1 MRTIL
6 AMAGALILSSQAY
19 TQSLFS
25 YGDHQVNSDEFIR
38 AFRKNAEPGKVNET
52 TVRNYLELYTR
63 FKLKV
68 QDAYTMRLDT
78 LVNKQEDIA
87 GFRKQIEDQYLYDS
101 ALYAKLIQEARE
113 RGRKEIRLSHILIP
127 FKEEFASYP
136 MIDVII
142 TAADREKARLKA
154 EKAYA
159 RLTSGEDF
167 SKVALEMSSDTTV
180 KLNKGDL
187 GYITVFTLP
196 YALENVAYNL
206 PLQGISAPFASDKG
220 YHIIRKTG
228 ERPASGT
235 MDVQQILIAYDT
247 EGGASA
253 KQQAK
258 KQIDSLY
265 RALQQGAS
273 FDELAR
279 TFSYDM
285 ASASGGGILPPVS
298 IGVYDPAFQEKV
310 FALTRD
316 GELSQPFETALGF
329 HLVKRLRHIPLD
341 SNSIGGLPWKT
352 ALEQDKRGQ
361 LPLRAFEKSTLEVTG
376 MKVLATDMPELFRYT
391 YSTLHGEKI
400 FSAILN
406 DQTALLQ
413 FPKRKLA
420 VADWLGYAQ
429 GRVRHNTN
437 DEYAALWE
445 DFKTAMS
452 ADYYRAN
459 LESFNPAFKAQ
470 ITEFTEGN
478 MLFEVMDRQV
488 WSKATADTS
497 GLRHYYEAN
506 KSRYNWGKSA
516 DVIVVTAS
524 DSVTAAAA
532 RKEIMAAPGA
542 WRGIMERSGGRI
554 TADSSRIEWKLL
566 MPENAAMKANTATPV
581 VVNREDQSAI
591 FSYIVRIYAKPAP
604 KSFTDARVQVI
615 NDYQQVLEESWIL
628 ALKKKYPVTVN
639 TAELDQVVKTLT
651 R

>member
-25 YGDHQVNSDEFIR
+25 YGDHQVSSDEFIR
-38 AFRKNAEPGKVNET
+38 AFRKNAEPGKVTEAS
-52 TVRNYLELYTR
+52 VRNYLELYTR

-78 LVNKQEDIA
+78 VVNKQEDIA
-87 GFRKQIEDQYLYDS
+87 GFRKQIEDQYLFDS
-101 ALYAKLIQEARE
+101 SLYAQLLLEARE

-127 FKEEFASYP
+127 FKEEFANYP

-142 TAADREKARLKA
+142 TEADREKARLKA

-159 RLTSGEDF
+159 RLAAGEDF
-167 SKVALEMSSDTTV
+167 NKVALETSSDSSV
-180 KLNKGDL
+180 KTNKGDL

-196 YALENVAYNL
+196 YALENVAYSL
-206 PLQGISAPFASDKG
+206 PLHGISTPFASDKG

-247 EGGASA
+247 EGGTIA

-265 RALQQGAS
+265 QALQQGAS

-279 TFSYDM
+279 TYSYDM
-285 ASASGGGILPPVS
+285 TSASGGGILPPVS
-298 IGVYDPAFQEKV
+298 IGVYDPVFQEKV

-316 GELSQPFETALGF
+316 GDLSQPFETALGF
-329 HLVKRLRHIPLD
+329 HVVKRLRHTPAD
-341 SNSIGGLPWKT
+341 SNSMGGKPWKT

-361 LPLRAFEKSTLEVTG
+361 LPLRAFEKNTLQVTG
-376 MKVLATDMPELFRYT
+376 MKVLVTDLPELFRYT
-391 YSTLHGEKI
+391 YSSLHGEKI

-406 DQTALLQ
+406 DQTTLLQ
-413 FPKRKLA
+413 FPTRRLTT
-420 VADWLGYAQ
+420 ADWLGYAQ

-445 DFKTAMS
+445 EFKTAMS

-478 MLFEVMDRQV
+478 MLFEVMERKV
-488 WSKATADTS
+488 WGKAATDTA
-497 GLRHYYEAN
+497 GLKNFYQAN
-506 KSRYNWGKSA
+506 KSRYNWGRSA

-524 DSVTAAAA
+524 DSATAAAA
-532 RKEIMAAPGA
+532 RKEILSSPGA
-542 WRGIMERSGGRI
+542 WRGVMERSGGRI
-554 TADSSRIEWKLL
+554 TADSSRIEWNLV
-566 MPENAAMKANTATPV
+566 MPDKAPMRANIATPV
-581 VVNREDQSAI
+581 VVNKEDQSAI
-591 FSYIVRIYAKPAP
+591 FSYIVRTYPKPAP

-615 NDYQQVLEESWIL
+615 NDYQQVLEEAWIL
-628 ALKKKYPVTVN
+628 TLKKKYPVKIN
-639 TAELDQVVKTLT
+639 QSQLEQVVKSLT